1 MYKIIGG
8 DGKEYGPAS
17 AEEIRRWFAEGRL
30 NRQTLLQAADSTD
43 WKPLSDFPEFASI
56 AGIPAGPPPL
66 ITATGPATDPATW
79 SAQVLGQPS
88 EIDIGRC
95 LSRGIELVK
104 ANFGLL
110 LGATFLIWLIAGVSQ
125 WIPIVGPLLYLV
137 FRGVLWGGLFLVF
150 LKRIRGQ
157 QAGVG
162 DTFSGFSLAFA
173 QLMLAGLVT
182 YVLSVLG
189 VLCCLIIPGVYLAV
203 AWIFS
208 VPLVADKRLEFW
220 SAMELSR
227 KVVTRVWFPILG
239 LMIVALLPVILVT
252 MFVQGKMMLLMLP
265 VIQDAIR
272 SGQPDLPRL
281 METVKHLTL
290 TLLPLTLLTQVVVL
304 FNLPFA
310 LAALMYAYEDLFS
323 ARTART
329 A

>member
-1 MYKIIGG
+1 
-8 DGKEYGPAS
+8 
-17 AEEIRRWFAEGRL
+17 
-30 NRQTLLQAADSTD
+30 
-43 WKPLSDFPEFASI
+43 
-56 AGIPAGPPPL
+56 
-66 ITATGPATDPATW
+66 
-79 SAQVLGQPS
+79 
-88 EIDIGRC
+88 
-95 LSRGIELVK
+95 
-104 ANFGLL
+104 
-110 LGATFLIWLIAGVSQ
+110 VS
-125 WIPIVGPLLYLV
+125 
-137 FRGVLWGGLFLVF
+137 
-150 LKRIRGQ
+150 
-157 QAGVG
+157 
-162 DTFSGFSLAFA
+162 
-173 QLMLAGLVT
+173 